1 MLAAI
6 ANYSQNQ
13 IKITNGTKIMNKLIK
28 PETNGR
34 RRKEKKGVTKI
45 ISYENVPRPSW
56 PNQSQW

>member
-34 RRKEKKGVTKI
+34 RRKRKKRR
-45 ISYENVPRPSW
+45 Y
-56 PNQSQW
+56 